1 MHIVIILKAHKRVY
15 IAKSYKTKQ
24 LVQPAKKK
32 PHFDEAKIFSK
43 SCLSRIS
50 TCRRS
55 REFSI
60 LGHLPKTKKAPL
72 GVFYTECWQLNQM
85 ISLRHESSIWSNWQG
100 NPQTPPATGTLA
112 NSLHGSFVGQYTASF
127 PRYITSTHLIN
138 SFPKTIPNLSLIPL
152 LNAFYLKEAVK

>member
-100 NPQTPPATGTLA
+100 NPQTPPATGTLEIRCMGVLLD
-112 NSLHGSFVGQYTASF
+112 NTLHHF
-127 PRYITSTHLIN
+127 PDTLPAYI
-138 SFPKTIPNLSLIPL
+138 
-152 LNAFYLKEAVK
+152 